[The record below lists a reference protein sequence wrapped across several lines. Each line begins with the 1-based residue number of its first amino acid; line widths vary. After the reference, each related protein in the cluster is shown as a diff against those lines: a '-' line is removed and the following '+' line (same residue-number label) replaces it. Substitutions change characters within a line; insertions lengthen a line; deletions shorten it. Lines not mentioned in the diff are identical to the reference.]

1 MNGNILAF
9 QSNIWQSRNALWYC
23 IICGAKNRGD
33 GAPNTKRSEF
43 IMGPLLT
50 FQFWWIEIGAQHTH
64 AASAAHNS
72 AVILFDKFPIQKN
85 LPTCMRM
92 TAAISAIVLKLL

>member
-1 MNGNILAF
+1 
-9 QSNIWQSRNALWYC
+9 
-23 IICGAKNRGD
+23 
-33 GAPNTKRSEF
+33 
-43 IMGPLLT
+43 MGPLLT

-64 AASAAHNS
+64 VAAAHNS

-92 TAAISAIVLKLL
+92 TAAIRHHVEASINSITFQSTIF